1 MYESLSLLAMIRRLD
16 RRSRAGVARL
26 AAFQQQRFRRL
37 LTHALGHSAFYRRR
51 FHGIDPDHCGLS
63 DLPRTSKSELMAN
76 FDDVVTDPRLKR
88 SDLERFT
95 SDPANV
101 GRWYLGRYA
110 VSHTSGSEGQPAKIV
125 QDSWAMLLNF
135 AVQLVR
141 ENAEPKGL
149 LHVLR
154 RLCQPARM
162 AVVTQRFGFY
172 PSGSAFAHLPAAV
185 RRFLRVLPL
194 SVFDPLPETVAQLN
208 AFRPNYLTGYASSLE
223 VMAREEQ
230 AGRLR
235 LRSSGCL
242 QQIVNISEPL
252 PISSR
257 EWIEDL
263 FGVHVV
269 DHYAMGECLALSSGC
284 PYYSGSHLNVDLAI
298 LEVVDESGRPVP
310 DGVPGSKVLITN
322 LYNRVQPFI
331 RYEVGDV
338 VAMSPR
344 RCPCGSPF
352 PLIQSVAGRASDRF
366 WVKVDGHYR
375 ELPSSLFLVAVNHY
389 PEVAEHQV
397 VQTGINRF
405 LLRAVPLPGKRLSA
419 GRVRRLVMQSA
430 QAEGLTE
437 LVALDVEIVAAIP
450 PDRIS
455 GKTKRMVNLAGP
467 SPGKLEPSSRPSG
480 LPLARVVR

>member
-1 MYESLSLLAMIRRLD
+1 MYEALQLIAMIRGLD
-16 RRSRAGVARL
+16 RRSRASAAQL
-26 AAFQQQRFRRL
+26 AAVQQQQFRHL
-37 LTHALGHSAFYRRR
+37 LTYASGHSPFYRRR
-51 FHGIDPDHCGLS
+51 FHGIDPDRCRLS
-63 DLPRTSKSELMAN
+63 DLPRTSKAELMAH
-76 FDDVVTDPRLKR
+76 FDEVVTDPRLKR

-101 GRWYLGRYA
+101 DRWHLGRYA

-125 QDSWAMLLNF
+125 QDYRAMLLNF

-141 ENAEPKGL
+141 ENTESKGPF
-149 LHVLR
+149 HMLR
-154 RLCQPARM
+154 RLWQPARM

-185 RRFLRVLPL
+185 RRFLRILPL
-194 SVFDPLPETVAQLN
+194 SVFDPLAETVAQLN

-242 QQIVNISEPL
+242 QHIVNISEPL
-252 PISSR
+252 PASSR

-284 PYYSGSHLNVDLAI
+284 PYYPGSHLNVDLAI
-298 LEVVDESGRPVP
+298 LEVVDENGRPVP
-310 DGVPGSKVLITN
+310 DGVAGSKVLITN

-331 RYEVGDV
+331 RYEIGDV
-338 VAMSPR
+338 VTMSPTP
-344 RCPCGSPF
+344 CPCGSPF
-352 PLIQSVAGRASDRF
+352 PLIESVAGRTSDRF
-366 WVKVDGHYR
+366 WVEIDGHYR
-375 ELPSSLFLVAVNHY
+375 ELPASLFLIAVNHY
-389 PEVAEHQV
+389 SEVAEHQV
-397 VQTGINRF
+397 VQTGPNRF
-405 LLRAVPLPGKRLSA
+405 LVRAVPLPGKTLSA
-419 GRVRRLVMQSA
+419 ERVRRLVMQSA
-430 QAEGLTE
+430 QAEGLAE
-437 LVALDVEIVAAIP
+437 VIALDVEIVAAIP

-455 GKTKRMVNLAGP
+455 GKAKRMVNLAGP
-467 SPGKLEPSSRPSG
+467 SPGRLEPSSRRPRP
-480 LPLARVVR
+480 PLARVVR